1 MIQNAPEKI
10 HPLSPP
16 SPVLVVRHHNLPRMN
31 NMSSGHPTSASASNN
46 YNRSA
51 HGQIVANIE
60 NNPSNYERDWM
71 LDDSSQSSFKPCPQ
85 GSGSLTPLPFHD
97 SAHTMYDPGQMRS
110 SSHSSTNGSGPDLSQ
125 MPNAMH
131 SSGMATN
138 YSTSAASAAVVA
150 PSFTNRTHDMSLFKI
165 NAPHGSNHFPN
176 SSVFLENSD
185 ILDDKD
191 YPKLYH
197 RHSTIVIGP
206 DAHNDISAN
215 RRYSDT
221 KLLHAGSDDDLGAD
235 HNLDSIKTMPI
246 FNVAT
251 VLGASIQPTLS
262 TNPNDSYTVP
272 QITDIIFEN
281 NSTGGTYDP
290 LELNIQEMLELDT
303 SSSRNAL
310 NRPRHSMHNVAFND
324 SNYAIDAPAV
334 AANGASRRES
344 IARDARNTIENR
356 NIFKSMPNLSA
367 SSENLLQK

>member
-1 MIQNAPEKI
+1 
-10 HPLSPP
+10 
-16 SPVLVVRHHNLPRMN
+16 
-31 NMSSGHPTSASASNN
+31 
-46 YNRSA
+46 
-51 HGQIVANIE
+51 
-60 NNPSNYERDWM
+60 M

-97 SAHTMYDPGQMRS
+97 SAHTMYDPGQLRS

-138 YSTSAASAAVVA
+138 YSTSTATAAVGA
-150 PSFTNRTHDMSLFKI
+150 PSSTNRTHDMSLFKM
-165 NAPHGSNHFPN
+165 NAPQNSNHFPN

-197 RHSTIVIGP
+197 RHSTIIIGP
-206 DAHNDISAN
+206 DSHNEISAN

-221 KLLHAGSDDDLGAD
+221 KLLHAGSDDDLDAD
-235 HNLDSIKTMPI
+235 HNLGAIRTMPI

-281 NSTGGTYDP
+281 NSTGGIYDP

-303 SSSRNAL
+303 SSSSNAL

-324 SNYAIDAPAV
+324 PNYAIDAS
-334 AANGASRRES
+334 AAAADGASRRES

-356 NIFKSMPNLSA
+356 NMFKSMPNLSA